1 MSTNHNGKCSA
12 DCPVCAG
19 TQTGQSA
26 LRFGVLILGIGN
38 VLMGDEGVG
47 VHVIDR
53 LQEGRVPDGVTC
65 LDGGTGSFLLLE
77 PMQHATRVILVD
89 ATVDGAP
96 AGTVRRL
103 RPRFSKEYPRTLTAH
118 DIGLKDLLDA
128 FYLLGETPDVTLFA
142 VSIDPLQDLSVEL
155 SPEVNAIVPKVAQ
168 AILVEAA
175 STVGRGAF

>member
-1 MSTNHNGKCSA
+1 MNTNHKTA
-12 DCPVCAG
+12 
-19 TQTGQSA
+19 
-26 LRFGVLILGIGN
+26 GVLILGIGN

-47 VHVIDR
+47 VHVVER
-53 LQEGRVPDGVTC
+53 LQEATLPDGVEC

-77 PMQHATRVILVD
+77 PMQQAKRVILID

-128 FYLLGETPDVTLFA
+128 FYLLGQPDDVTLFA

-155 SPEVNAIVPKVAQ
+155 SPEVSAILPEVAQ
-168 AILVEAA
+168 AILAEAVSREHSSA
-175 STVGRGAF
+175 SASCQAAVR